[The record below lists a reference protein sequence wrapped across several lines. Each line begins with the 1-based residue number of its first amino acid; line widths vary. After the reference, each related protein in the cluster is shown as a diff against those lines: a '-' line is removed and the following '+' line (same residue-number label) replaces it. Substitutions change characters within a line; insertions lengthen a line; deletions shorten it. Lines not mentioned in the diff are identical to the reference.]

1 MVAESPPDSRDAVRS
16 LFGIAIALA
25 LASVLLREIHGVRLS
40 YDFLAIV
47 WFASWF
53 AGAISVVASLG
64 DAAKTRRARSLYFAV
79 AVVAGHLLGF
89 QEEIDD
95 GVASLIAALLWA
107 LLAAVI
113 AMETSSLLRSSPPA
127 DDPDLDP

>member
-1 MVAESPPDSRDAVRS
+1 MVAESPSDSRDAVRS

-40 YDFLAIV
+40 HDFLAIV